1 MGMPKLRMRTKFLLS
16 MLLISAGLTCTS
28 LLLVRHSVQKQV
40 KKEIFADLQ
49 NSVSTFQN
57 FQRER
62 ELTLAH
68 SADLLADLPNLRALM
83 TTQHEATIQDA
94 SSDLWRLAGSDL
106 FVLAD
111 RTGRVVALHTA
122 SPGLTREMAQE
133 SFAKS
138 VSDQSLVHW
147 WFGGQHLYE
156 VFLQANLFWR
166 GGGKP
171 AAGISGDRP
180 RNRRPLGLAGEPHRG
195 QSGGLLLRQFHRENN
210 FDSGAG
216 IRPEPAG
223 SSAVAFRS
231 CRAGRNSTGRRAL
244 PDYLARTRRS
254 EKSSVRLSVLKSYDQ
269 ATAFLDSLNRL
280 LLALGLAAVL
290 VGSALV
296 FFISHT
302 FTRPLGNLVEGV
314 RALEKG
320 DFTYALDAHG
330 GDEAAEVTGAFN
342 RMRSSLR
349 KTQQELLEAER
360 LATIGRMASSISH
373 DLRHSLAAIVA
384 NAEFLCESRLSSEQ
398 REELYQEVR
407 VAVNQMTDLIDSLLE
422 FSRTRESLRPTYGN
436 VRDSVERVAQT
447 IRVHPEFH
455 QVRITVSQE
464 GNSSGWFDPKKL
476 ERALYNLLLNACE
489 AVVPEEGIIN
499 LGLTEVRGGVELRV
513 SDNGRGIPELIR
525 GQLFEPFISHGKE
538 NGTGLGLTVV
548 QKIVQDHGGDV
559 TVEKTSAAGTVF
571 RLFLPLSAI
580 SDDVSGNRQRG
591 QPGQTPLARTEKS
604 QSE

>member
-1 MGMPKLRMRTKFLLS
+1 MLKLRMRSKFLLS

-40 KKEIFADLQ
+40 RREIFADLR

-62 ELTLAH
+62 ELTLTH
-68 SADLLADLPNLRALM
+68 SAELLADLPNLRALM

-94 SSDLWRLAGSDL
+94 SSGLWRLAGSDL
-106 FVLAD
+106 FLLAD
-111 RTGRVVALHTA
+111 RSGRVVALHTA
-122 SPGLTREMAQE
+122 SPGLTRDMAQQAFSRTSLAGTLSDE
-133 SFAKS
+133 SS
-138 VSDQSLVHW
+138 GQW
-147 WFGGQHLYE
+147 WSGGQHLYE
-156 VFLQANLFWR
+156 VFLRPIYF
-166 GGGKP
+166 GP
-171 AAGISGDRP
+171 AEENRLLGFLVVGYEIDDRTASQVGRIAASQVAFYYGDAVVKTTLSPVQESELGRQ
-180 RNRRPLGLAGEPHRG
+180 RVRRPVMEGSGPEEIQLGDEHFLITSLELAGAKNP
-195 QSGGLLLRQFHRENN
+195 
-210 FDSGAG
+210 
-216 IRPEPAG
+216 
-223 SSAVAFRS
+223 
-231 CRAGRNSTGRRAL
+231 
-244 PDYLARTRRS
+244 
-254 EKSSVRLSVLKSYDQ
+254 SVRLTVLKSFDQ

-290 VGSALV
+290 GGSALV

-302 FTRPLGNLVEGV
+302 FTRPLGNLVAGV

-320 DFTYALDAHG
+320 DFTYALDARG
-330 GDEAAEVTGAFN
+330 GDEVAEVTGAFN
-342 RMRSSLR
+342 RMRASLQ

-384 NAEFLCESRLSSEQ
+384 NAEFLCESRLSSDQ

-436 VRDSVERVAQT
+436 VKDSVERVMAA
-447 IRVHPEFH
+447 IRSHPEFH
-455 QVRITVSQE
+455 PIRMTLGQQ
-464 GNSSGWFDPKKL
+464 GNSSGWFDARKL
-476 ERALYNLLLNACE
+476 ERALYNLLLNSCE
-489 AVVPEEGIIN
+489 AVVPEAGQIHV
-499 LGLTEVRGGVELRV
+499 GLNEVRGGVEIRV
-513 SDNGRGIPELIR
+513 SDNGRGIPEVIR

-559 TVEKTSAAGTVF
+559 VVEKTSAEGTTF
-571 RLFLPLSAI
+571 RLLLPLTSHSEA
-580 SDDVSGNRQRG
+580 GEANLGRA
-591 QPGQTPLARTEKS
+591 PMARTEHS

>member
-1 MGMPKLRMRTKFLLS
+1 MLKLRMRTKFLLS

-28 LLLVRHSVQKQV
+28 LLLVRHSVQKQIRG
-40 KKEIFADLQ
+40 EIFADLR

-62 ELTLAH
+62 ELTLTH
-68 SADLLADLPNLRALM
+68 SAELLADLPDLRALM
-83 TTQHEATIQDA
+83 TTEHEATIQDA
-94 SSDLWRLAGSDL
+94 SSGLWRLAGNDL
-106 FVLAD
+106 FLLAD

-122 SPGLTREMAQE
+122 SPGLTREMAQ
-133 SFAKS
+133 
-138 VSDQSLVHW
+138 QSLAGTLSDESSGHW

-156 VFLQANLFWR
+156 VFLRPIYFGPAEENRLLGFLVIGYEIDDRVTSQVGRIAASQVAFYYGDTVVKTTLTPVQETELDRRRVLQSPAKDSGPEETQLGEERFLTTSLELS
-166 GGGKP
+166 GGKNP
-171 AAGISGDRP
+171 
-180 RNRRPLGLAGEPHRG
+180 
-195 QSGGLLLRQFHRENN
+195 
-210 FDSGAG
+210 
-216 IRPEPAG
+216 
-223 SSAVAFRS
+223 
-231 CRAGRNSTGRRAL
+231 
-244 PDYLARTRRS
+244 
-254 EKSSVRLSVLKSYDQ
+254 SVRLIVLKSYDQ

-290 VGSALV
+290 GGSALV

-320 DFTYALDAHG
+320 DFSYALDARG
-330 GDEAAEVTGAFN
+330 GDEVAEVTRAFN
-342 RMRSSLR
+342 RMRDSLR

-384 NAEFLCESRLSSEQ
+384 NAEFLCESRLSSDQ

-422 FSRTRESLRPTYGN
+422 FSRTRESLRLTYGN
-436 VRDSVERVAQT
+436 VKDSVERVVGT
-447 IRVHPEFH
+447 IRSHPEFH
-455 QVRITVSQE
+455 PVRITSSQE
-464 GNSSGWFDPKKL
+464 GNSSGWFDPRKL
-476 ERALYNLLLNACE
+476 ERVLYNLLLNSCE
-489 AVVPEEGIIN
+489 AVVPETGRIHVGMN
-499 LGLTEVRGGVELRV
+499 EVQGGVEIRV
-513 SDNGRGIPELIR
+513 SDNGRGIPEKIR

-548 QKIVQDHGGDV
+548 QKIIQDHGGDV
-559 TVEKTSAAGTVF
+559 IVEKTSAEGTVF
-571 RLFLPLSAI
+571 RLLLPLTS
-580 SDDVSGNRQRG
+580 SPESGQEPKPPRA
-591 QPGQTPLARTEKS
+591 PLARSEQS

>member
-1 MGMPKLRMRTKFLLS
+1 MLKLRMRTKFLLS

-40 KKEIFADLQ
+40 RREIFADLR
-49 NSVSTFQN
+49 NSVGTFQN

-62 ELTLAH
+62 ELTLTH
-68 SADLLADLPNLRALM
+68 SAELLADLPNLRALM

-94 SSDLWRLAGSDL
+94 SSGLWRLAGSDL

-122 SPGLTREMAQE
+122 SPGLTREMAQ
-133 SFAKS
+133 
-138 VSDQSLVHW
+138 QSLAGTLSDESSGHW

-156 VFLQANLFWR
+156 VFLRPIYF
-166 GGGKP
+166 GP
-171 AAGISGDRP
+171 AEENRLLGFLVIGYEIDDRLTSQVGRIAASQVAFYYGDAAVKTTLTPVQESELARQRVLHSTSEASGP
-180 RNRRPLGLAGEPHRG
+180 EEIQLGEERFLITSLELAG
-195 QSGGLLLRQFHRENN
+195 
-210 FDSGAG
+210 A
-216 IRPEPAG
+216 
-223 SSAVAFRS
+223 
-231 CRAGRNSTGRRAL
+231 RN
-244 PDYLARTRRS
+244 P
-254 EKSSVRLSVLKSYDQ
+254 SVRLNVLKSYDQ

-290 VGSALV
+290 GGSALV

-302 FTRPLGNLVEGV
+302 FTRPLGNLVAGV
-314 RALEKG
+314 RALERG

-330 GDEAAEVTGAFN
+330 GDEVAEVTGAFN
-342 RMRSSLR
+342 RMRDSLR
-349 KTQQELLEAER
+349 RTQQELLEAER

-384 NAEFLCESRLSSEQ
+384 NAEFLCESRLSSDQ

-436 VRDSVERVAQT
+436 VRDSVERVVQA
-447 IRVHPEFH
+447 IRSHPEFH
-455 QVRITVSQE
+455 PVRITLSQE
-464 GNSSGWFDPKKL
+464 GGSSGWFDAKKL
-476 ERALYNLLLNACE
+476 ERALYNLLLNSCE
-489 AVVPEEGIIN
+489 AVVPESGRIHV
-499 LGLTEVRGGVELRV
+499 GLNEVRGGVEIRV
-513 SDNGRGIPELIR
+513 SDNGRGIPESIR

-559 TVEKTSAAGTVF
+559 TVEKTSAEGTVF
-571 RLFLPLSAI
+571 RLLLPLTS
-580 SDDVSGNRQRG
+580 SSQSGPQG
-591 QPGQTPLARTEKS
+591 KPGRKPLARTEQS

>member
-1 MGMPKLRMRTKFLLS
+1 MLKLQMRTKFLLS

-28 LLLVRHSVQKQV
+28 LLLVRHSVQKQIRR
-40 KKEIFADLQ
+40 EIFSDLR

-62 ELTLAH
+62 ELTLTH
-68 SADLLADLPNLRALM
+68 SAELLADLPTLRALM

-94 SSDLWRLAGSDL
+94 SSGLWRLAGSDL
-106 FVLAD
+106 FLLAD
-111 RTGRVVALHTA
+111 RAGRVVALHTA
-122 SPGLTREMAQE
+122 SPGLTREMAQ
-133 SFAKS
+133 
-138 VSDQSLVHW
+138 QSLVGTLADESSGHW

-156 VFLQANLFWR
+156 VFLRPIYFGPAEENHLLGFMVIGYEIDDRLTSQVGRIAASQVAFYYADAIVKTTLSPVQESELARQRVLQSPAGDSGPEETQLGEERFLTTSLELA
-166 GGGKP
+166 GGKNP
-171 AAGISGDRP
+171 
-180 RNRRPLGLAGEPHRG
+180 
-195 QSGGLLLRQFHRENN
+195 
-210 FDSGAG
+210 
-216 IRPEPAG
+216 
-223 SSAVAFRS
+223 
-231 CRAGRNSTGRRAL
+231 
-244 PDYLARTRRS
+244 
-254 EKSSVRLSVLKSYDQ
+254 SVRLVVLKSYDQ
-269 ATAFLDSLNRL
+269 ASSFLDSLNRL
-280 LLALGLAAVL
+280 LLALGLAAV
-290 VGSALV
+290 VGGSTLV

-320 DFTYALDAHG
+320 DFSYALDAHG
-330 GDEAAEVTGAFN
+330 GDEVAEVTRAFN
-342 RMRSSLR
+342 RMRDSLR

-436 VRDSVERVAQT
+436 VKDSVERVIAA
-447 IRVHPEFH
+447 IRSHPEFH
-455 QVRITVSQE
+455 PVHITLSQE
-464 GNSSGWFDPKKL
+464 GSSSGWFDPRKL
-476 ERALYNLLLNACE
+476 ERALYNLLLNSCE
-489 AVVPEEGIIN
+489 AMVLEGGRIPV
-499 LGLTEVRGGVELRV
+499 GLNEVESGVEIRV
-513 SDNGRGIPELIR
+513 SDNGRGIPEMIR

-559 TVEKTSAAGTVF
+559 IVEKTSAEGTVF
-571 RLFLPLSAI
+571 RLLLPLAS
-580 SDDVSGNRQRG
+580 SSE
-591 QPGQTPLARTEKS
+591 PGQESKPGRAPLARTEQS

>member
-1 MGMPKLRMRTKFLLS
+1 MLKLRMRTKFLLS

-40 KKEIFADLQ
+40 RLEIFADLR

-62 ELTLAH
+62 ELTLTH
-68 SADLLADLPNLRALM
+68 SAELLADLPILRALM

-94 SSDLWRLAGSDL
+94 SSGLWRLAGSDL

-122 SPGLTREMAQE
+122 SPGLTREMAQQ
-133 SFAKS
+133 SFAATL
-138 VSDQSLVHW
+138 SDESSGHW
-147 WFGGQHLYE
+147 WSGGQHLYE
-156 VFLQANLFWR
+156 VFLRPIYF
-166 GGGKP
+166 GP
-171 AAGISGDRP
+171 AEENHLLGFLVIGYEIDDRMTSQVGRIAASQVAFYYGDAVVKTTLTPVQESELARQHGLHSHSEVSEP
-180 RNRRPLGLAGEPHRG
+180 EEIQLGDERFLITSLELAGAKNP
-195 QSGGLLLRQFHRENN
+195 
-210 FDSGAG
+210 
-216 IRPEPAG
+216 
-223 SSAVAFRS
+223 
-231 CRAGRNSTGRRAL
+231 
-244 PDYLARTRRS
+244 
-254 EKSSVRLSVLKSYDQ
+254 SVRLTVLKSYDQ

-280 LLALGLAAVL
+280 LVALGLAAVL
-290 VGSALV
+290 GGSALV

-302 FTRPLGNLVEGV
+302 FTRPLGSLVEGV

-320 DFTYALDAHG
+320 DFTYALDARG
-330 GDEAAEVTGAFN
+330 GDEVAEVTRAFN
-342 RMRSSLR
+342 RMRASLQ

-384 NAEFLCESRLSSEQ
+384 NAEFLCESRLSSDQ

-422 FSRTRESLRPTYGN
+422 FSRTRESLRLTYGN
-436 VRDSVERVAQT
+436 VRDSVERVVQAIGT
-447 IRVHPEFH
+447 HPEFH
-455 QVRITVSQE
+455 PVRITFSQE
-464 GNSSGWFDPKKL
+464 GSSSGWFDPRKL
-476 ERALYNLLLNACE
+476 ERALFNLLLNSCE
-489 AVVPEEGIIN
+489 AVVPES
-499 LGLTEVRGGVELRV
+499 GLIHVGLKEVPGGVEIRV
-513 SDNGRGIPELIR
+513 SDNGRGIPESIR

-559 TVEKTSAAGTVF
+559 MVEKTSAEGTVF
-571 RLFLPLSAI
+571 RLLLPLASSAEA
-580 SDDVSGNRQRG
+580 RQQGRAG
-591 QPGQTPLARTEKS
+591 RTPMARTEQS